1 MSTGCKIQ
9 FGGQFVDK
17 PPIAKKTQP
26 LTNQV
31 VESQFCDPGEV
42 GVYRCN

>member
-17 PPIAKKTQP
+17 PPIAKTQP

-31 VESQFCDPGEV
+31 VESQFCDPGEA